1 MFSFSGHQTMSYRLF
16 LYLLFFLSGV
26 AGLGYE
32 ILWTRMLSVSL
43 GHEIISMLA
52 VVSAFFSGLAIG
64 AWGFDRAVSRSS
76 NPAGWYAAFEL
87 AIGLWALVL
96 VFLLP
101 AISPLVS
108 KLIGVSPAPAWHWTV
123 AFVYPFLMLLPA
135 TAAMGGTLPAM
146 DRFFAR
152 LKNGQRVAG
161 LYSVNTLGAMT
172 GTLLVTFWL
181 LPAFGTTSSS
191 VLLALLNIFGAL
203 SVLWIRQYAAEKGR
217 AMPVSQQLSP
227 VSSRLYL
234 ILFTTGLLG
243 IGFEVIM
250 VRVLS
255 QIFENTI
262 FSFANLLITYLL
274 GTACGAAL
282 YQRWQRKL
290 AFESGL
296 RVLLT
301 GTTFSCLTSIYLL
314 RFAPDFFSS
323 LQAIFGKGFSAA
335 IGAELLCALA
345 LFLLPTLFM
354 GATFSHLAQHLRRKN
369 GGVGRALCL
378 NTLGGALAPPL
389 FGISLIPLLGL
400 KILLL
405 VVAVAYLLLMP
416 QLFRKGLPLSGTAV
430 AGVIFLFF
438 APFDYR
444 FVDMPEGDSIVS
456 HQEGVMASVTVLKD
470 QKNGYHLKVNNR
482 FQMGGTSSV
491 YTDLRQA
498 QLPLLLHEKP
508 QSALFLG
515 LGTGMTFAGAAN
527 YPDLQAQGVEL
538 IPEVIAAI
546 PYFKTA
552 HQEISGADNLEII
565 AADARRYVLVSEKK
579 YDVVIADLFHPA
591 RDGAGYLYTVEHF
604 TAVKNRLNQ
613 NGLFCQ
619 WLPLYQLDTETLKII
634 IKSFLEAFPE
644 SQAYLAHY
652 SVKQPIIGLVGSL
665 EPHRYPERW
674 FRNKMRDKT
683 IREKVLPLKY
693 DSFYSLFGTFLA
705 GKKQL
710 ETFTADSPLNT
721 DQHPVVLFKAP
732 HFVYGEPEPPQDRLL
747 ALLAELSPADPKN
760 VLAEYVTEEDYWAP
774 ERLSAYWQA
783 RNSFLRVGAE
793 IQKTGDVT
801 KLYQTASQ
809 PLLKVV
815 RESQDFTAAYFPLL
829 TIAYEMYPIDQQA
842 SRQLL
847 GDLVH
852 ANPARREA
860 YILKE
865 KLFHSGNEG
874 QSSETF

>member
-1 MFSFSGHQTMSYRLF
+1 MSFRLL
-16 LYLLFFLSGV
+16 LYLLCFFSGV

-64 AWGFDRAVSRSS
+64 AWFLDRPVSRSS
-76 NPAGWYAAFEL
+76 NPARWYAAFEL
-87 AIGLWALVL
+87 LIGLWALVL

-101 AISPLVS
+101 AISPLIS
-108 KLIGVSPAPAWHWTV
+108 KLIGVNPSAAWHWTV
-123 AFVYPFLMLLPA
+123 AFGYPFLLLLPA

-146 DRFFAR
+146 DRVFAR
-152 LKNGQRVAG
+152 LKNEQRVAG

-181 LPAFGTTSSS
+181 LPALGSSS
-191 VLLALLNIFGAL
+191 SSLLLVLINIFGAL
-203 SVLWIRQYAAEKGR
+203 AVLWIRQNAVRDDRPATDHR
-217 AMPVSQQLSP
+217 QNLPVSPLP
-227 VSSRLYL
+227 YL
-234 ILFTTGLLG
+234 VLFVTGLLG

-255 QIFENTI
+255 QVFENTI
-262 FSFANLLITYLL
+262 FSFANLLIIYLL

-282 YQRWQRKL
+282 YQRWQHKL
-290 AFESGL
+290 AFEQGL
-296 RVLLT
+296 SVLLH
-301 GTTFSCLTSIYLL
+301 GTALSCLTSIYLL
-314 RFAPDFFSS
+314 RFAPDFFTS
-323 LQAIFGKGFSAA
+323 LQRFFGTGFSAA
-335 IGAELLCALA
+335 ISAELFCALG

-354 GATFSHLAQHLRRKN
+354 GATFSHLAQHLRREY

-389 FGISLIPLLGL
+389 FGILLIPLLGL
-400 KILLL
+400 KIILL
-405 VVAVAYLLLMP
+405 VVAVGYLPLMP
-416 QLFRKGLPLSGTAV
+416 KLYRRFLPLSGAALAGAV
-430 AGVIFLFF
+430 FLFF

-444 FVDMPEGDSIVS
+444 FVDIPEGDSIVS
-456 HQEGVMASVTVLKD
+456 HQEGIMASITVLKD
-470 QKNGYHLKVNNR
+470 QKDGFHLKVNNR

-498 QLPLLLHEKP
+498 QFPLLLHEKP
-508 QSALFLG
+508 ESALFLG

-527 YPDLQAQGVEL
+527 YPDLKAEGVEL
-538 IPEVIAAI
+538 IPEVIEAI
-546 PYFKTA
+546 PYFKKA
-552 HQEISGADNLEII
+552 HKEISSAGNLEII
-565 AADARRYVLVSEKK
+565 AADARRYVSVSEKK

-604 TAVKNRLNQ
+604 TAVKNRLNKD
-613 NGLFCQ
+613 GLFCQ
-619 WLPLYQLDTETLKII
+619 WLPLYQLDTDTLKII
-634 IKSFLEAFPE
+634 IKSFLEAFSE

-693 DSFYSLFGTFLA
+693 DSFYSLFGTLLA

-710 ETFTADSPLNT
+710 EAFTADSPLNT
-721 DQHPVVLFKAP
+721 DEHPVVLFKAP
-732 HFVYGEPEPPQDRLL
+732 LFVYGEPEPPQNRLL
-747 ALLAELSPADPKN
+747 ALVAALSPADPTD

-774 ERLSAYWQA
+774 ERLTAYWQA
-783 RNSFLRVGAE
+783 RNSFLRVGAGIE
-793 IQKTGDVT
+793 KTGDVK
-801 KLYQTASQ
+801 KLFQTASQ
-809 PLLKVV
+809 PLLEVV

-829 TIAYEMYPIDQQA
+829 SIAYEMYPIDQDA
-842 SRQLL
+842 SYQLL
-847 GDLVH
+847 SDLVK
-852 ANPARREA
+852 ANPTRREA
-860 YILKE
+860 SRLRR
-865 KLFHSGNEG
+865 KLFAD
-874 QSSETF
+874 QPSSSRMNF

>member
-1 MFSFSGHQTMSYRLF
+1 MSYRLL

-64 AWGFDRAVSRSS
+64 AWVFDRPVSRSS
-76 NPAGWYAAFEL
+76 NPARWYAAFEL
-87 AIGLWALVL
+87 VIGLWALLL

-101 AISPLVS
+101 LMTPMIS
-108 KLIGVSPAPAWHWTV
+108 KLIGVSPSPAWHWVV
-123 AFVYPFLMLLPA
+123 AFGYPFLLLLPA

-161 LYSVNTLGAMT
+161 LYSVNTLGAMA

-181 LPAFGTTSSS
+181 LPALGTTSSS

-203 SVLWIRQYAAEKGR
+203 AILWIRQNAAEEGR
-217 AMPVSQQLSP
+217 ATTEPGQRSAVSVRLS
-227 VSSRLYL
+227 L
-234 ILFTTGLLG
+234 ILFVTGLLG

-250 VRVLS
+250 IRVLS

-262 FSFANLLITYLL
+262 FSFANLLIIYLF

-282 YQRWQRKL
+282 YQRWRRQL
-290 AFESGL
+290 SFEPGL
-296 RVLLT
+296 SVLLN
-301 GTTFSCLTSIYLL
+301 GTALSCLTSIYLL

-323 LQAIFGKGFSAA
+323 LQAVFGKGFSAA
-335 IGAELLCALA
+335 ISAELLCALG

-354 GATFSHLAQHLRRKN
+354 GATFSHLAQHLRHEN

-389 FGISLIPLLGL
+389 FGILLLPLLGL

-405 VVAVAYLLLMP
+405 TVAVAYLLLMP
-416 QLFRKGLPLSGTAV
+416 RLFRKVLPLSATAITG
-430 AGVIFLFF
+430 AIFLFV

-444 FVDMPEGDSIVS
+444 FVDLPEGDSIVS
-456 HQEGVMASVTVLKD
+456 HQEGIMASVSVLKD
-470 QKNGYHLKVNNR
+470 RRDGYHLKVNNR

-508 QSALFLG
+508 ESALFLG

-527 YPDLQAQGVEL
+527 YPDLQAEGVEL

-546 PYFKTA
+546 PYFKKA
-552 HQEISGADNLEII
+552 HAEISNADNLEII
-565 AADARRYVLVSEKK
+565 AADARRYVSVSKKK

-665 EPHRYPERW
+665 ERHRYPERW
-674 FRNKMRDKT
+674 FRNKMRDKV
-683 IREKVLPLKY
+683 IREKVAPLKY

-710 ETFTADSPLNT
+710 EAFAADSTLNT

-732 HFVYGEPEPPQDRLL
+732 HFVYGEPEPPQERLL
-747 ALLAELSPADPKN
+747 TLLAELSPADPQD
-760 VLAEYVTEEDYWAP
+760 VLAEYGSEEDWAP

-783 RNSFLRVGAE
+783 RNSFLRLGAGMK
-793 IQKTGDVT
+793 KTADVK
-801 KLYQTASQ
+801 KLYQLASQ
-809 PLLKVV
+809 PLLDVV

-829 TIAYEMYPIDQQA
+829 SIAYEMYPIDQDA
-842 SRQLL
+842 SYQLL
-847 GDLVH
+847 SDLVR

-860 YILKE
+860 SRLRS
-865 KLFHSGNEG
+865 KLFSN
-874 QSSETF
+874 TN